1 MRGEGVREGNVLI
14 YLSVA
19 LSSSPHILVQDP
31 VYEGDFAGGSVCT
44 QYLLLPWE
52 GGILFGFFHSF
63 PPFRKD
69 FRPVPARIFM
79 GRPRLELEFL

>member
-19 LSSSPHILVQDP
+19 LSSSPTSWCKT
-31 VYEGDFAGGSVCT
+31 VYEGDFAGGSAAARNICCCHGR
-44 QYLLLPWE
+44 E
-52 GGILFGFFHSF
+52 ASCSDSFHSF

-69 FRPVPARIFM
+69 IRPVPARIFM